1 MLIKNSEK
9 TALIEPLKKVKGS
22 DENFIEGIVHFTRTD
37 KKMQLMIEYLEE
49 NDDINTD
56 DVYEYLASLPDDE
69 DEIEYKKQRDERLWR
84 EWNKLQENKK

>member
-1 MLIKNSEK
+1 M
-9 TALIEPLKKVKGS
+9 TGVRPLS
-22 DENFIEGIVHFTRTD
+22 R
-37 KKMQLMIEYLEE
+37 
-49 NDDINTD
+49 DINTD

>member
-1 MLIKNSEK
+1 MLIKDSEK

-22 DENFIEGIVHFTRTD
+22 DDRFVNGIITFTRTD
-37 KKMQLMIEYLEE
+37 KKLQLMLEYLEE

-56 DVYEYLASLPDDE
+56 DVNNYLDSLPDDE